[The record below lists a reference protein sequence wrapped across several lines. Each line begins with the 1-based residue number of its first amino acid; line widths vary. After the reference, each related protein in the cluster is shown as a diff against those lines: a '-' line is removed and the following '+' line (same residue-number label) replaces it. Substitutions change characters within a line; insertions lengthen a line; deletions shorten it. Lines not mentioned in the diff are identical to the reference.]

1 MTTRDVHERIVHV
14 AFNRNCEDERDAC
27 EDMCM
32 ASLKGEDWSHMSTG
46 AKKQHCIR
54 ACMQSYLDC
63 SRLKELAQGGTV
75 KFHAIAQ
82 AIDWVKQNRESLMV
96 GTLVVIAGVTF
107 VVLTG
112 GSGGFLLL
120 APVVMLASHDTASE
134 LRSLAVMP

>member
-1 MTTRDVHERIVHV
+1 M
-14 AFNRNCEDERDAC
+14 
-27 EDMCM
+27 
-32 ASLKGEDWSHMSTG
+32 
-46 AKKQHCIR
+46 
-54 ACMQSYLDC
+54 
-63 SRLKELAQGGTV
+63 